1 MNEEIKVIKDD
12 RGVEYKCM
20 TYTSR
25 FTGETDVSFDIQQ
38 YMNNGNMY
46 IGLGCNEEGYL
57 EPFADLTVN
66 LGYTTPNY
74 CAYVD
79 TNNLPDA
86 ETFVTDN
93 ELGTPLRVGSSGPA
107 VRKMQEQLNRI
118 SDHYPAIP
126 KIAADGDFGPATEEA
141 VKTFQRVFNLTVD
154 GIVGRATWYRIS
166 QVYTAV
172 TRMAELN

>member
-12 RGVEYKCM
+12 RGVEYKCL

-25 FTGETDVSFDIQQ
+25 FTGETDVAFDIQQ

-66 LGYTTPNY
+66 LGDTTPNY

-86 ETFVTDN
+86 ETFIADN
-93 ELGTPLRVGSSGPA
+93 ELGTFTGFVKRSG
-107 VRKMQEQLNRI
+107 
-118 SDHYPAIP
+118 YC
-126 KIAADGDFGPATEEA
+126 
-141 VKTFQRVFNLTVD
+141 
-154 GIVGRATWYRIS
+154 
-166 QVYTAV
+166 
-172 TRMAELN
+172 

>member
-1 MNEEIKVIKDD
+1 MNEEINLMKDD
-12 RGVEYKCM
+12 RGVEYKCL

-25 FTGETDVSFDIQQ
+25 FTGETDVAFDIQQ

-66 LGYTTPNY
+66 LGDTTPNY

-93 ELGTPLRVGSSGPA
+93 ELGTFTGFVKRSGYCEYPLYMFNPDKLRELCP
-107 VRKMQEQLNRI
+107 
-118 SDHYPAIP
+118 
-126 KIAADGDFGPATEEA
+126 DGLAMYE
-141 VKTFQRVFNLTVD
+141 KNK
-154 GIVGRATWYRIS
+154 GIVS
-166 QVYTAV
+166 ENKQKNE
-172 TRMAELN
+172 TR

>member
-12 RGVEYKCM
+12 RGVEYKCL

-38 YMNNGNMY
+38 YMNNGNIY

-66 LGYTTPNY
+66 LGDTTPNY

-86 ETFVTDN
+86 ENFIADN
-93 ELGTPLRVGSSGPA
+93 ELGTFTGFVKRSGYCEYPLYMFNPDKLRELCP
-107 VRKMQEQLNRI
+107 
-118 SDHYPAIP
+118 
-126 KIAADGDFGPATEEA
+126 DGLAMYE
-141 VKTFQRVFNLTVD
+141 KNK
-154 GIVGRATWYRIS
+154 GIVS
-166 QVYTAV
+166 ENKQKNE
-172 TRMAELN
+172 TR

>member
-12 RGVEYKCM
+12 RGVEYRCL

-25 FTGETDVSFDIQQ
+25 FTGETDVAFDIQQ

-66 LGYTTPNY
+66 LGDTTPNY

-86 ETFVTDN
+86 ETFIEDN
-93 ELGTPLRVGSSGPA
+93 ELGTFTGFVKRSGYCEYPLY
-107 VRKMQEQLNRI
+107 M
-118 SDHYPAIP
+118 
-126 KIAADGDFGPATEEA
+126 
-141 VKTFQRVFNLTVD
+141 FNPDKLRELCPEGLAMYEKNK
-154 GIVGRATWYRIS
+154 GIVTENKQMNEKR
-166 QVYTAV
+166 
-172 TRMAELN
+172 